1 MHRFKHIAATAL
13 FLLAGLIPAQA
24 QYPNRPVT
32 IIVSLAAG
40 SGMDVLVRL
49 YADRL
54 SQSLGKPVVVEN
66 RPGASLMLAA
76 NAVAQAQPDGHTLLV
91 STSSA
96 MAINLTLF
104 KQVSYEPDRDFI
116 PISLYVKSPFILVVN
131 PDLPVKTVPDLIK
144 YVKEN
149 QGKLS
154 YSSPGAGVA
163 QHLSMEYMKNQ
174 FGLEITHV
182 PYRSTPQSIQ
192 DIAAGHIALGWA
204 EAGAS
209 IPLIKDGKLRALAVS
224 SATRLP
230 LLPDVPPLAEAAPAP
245 GFEAVSWHM
254 LLAPA
259 KTPRDIVDK
268 LHAEMKRIA
277 RRAGPEAE
285 DRDDRPDPV
294 RHAGNRGLARLS
306 QGRAGEVGRAGEE
319 ARAGRVAVAA
329 HVPQKCGTG
338 FATRTCAKTVRASVH
353 AHRLELAALGVAGG
367 FLEAVG
373 DAERRAVGGVQHEDR
388 ETRDEHRRLR
398 IEQFGLLRT
407 HLPHIADRVAAVFGE
422 RLR

>member
-1 MHRFKHIAATAL
+1 MVGLKHLATAA
-13 FLLAGLIPAQA
+13 LAVALIGLSAAKA
-24 QYPNRPVT
+24 QYPSRPVT
-32 IIVSLAAG
+32 IIVPLAAG

-49 YADRL
+49 YADKL
-54 SQSLGKPVVVEN
+54 AQSLGKPVVVEN

-76 NAVAQAQPDGHTLLV
+76 NAVAAAPPDGHTLLV

-104 KQVSYEPDRDFI
+104 KQVTYDPDRDFI

-131 PDLPVKTVPDLIK
+131 PNVPAKTVPELIK
-144 YVKEN
+144 YIKEN

-163 QHLSMEYMKNQ
+163 QHLSMEFMKNQ

-192 DIAAGHIALGWA
+192 DIAAGHTALGWA

-209 IPLIKDGKLRALAVS
+209 IPLIKDGRLRALAVS
-224 SATRLP
+224 STTRLP

-259 KTPRDIVDK
+259 KTPRDIVDR
-268 LHAEMKRIA
+268 LHAEMKRTLAEPELKQKIETIGLIPFDTPSVEDTRA
-277 RRAGPEAE
+277 YRRAEQEKWGAL
-285 DRDDRPDPV
+285 V
-294 RHAGNRGLARLS
+294 KKLGLEGS
-306 QGRAGEVGRAGEE
+306 Q
-319 ARAGRVAVAA
+319 
-329 HVPQKCGTG
+329 
-338 FATRTCAKTVRASVH
+338 
-353 AHRLELAALGVAGG
+353 
-367 FLEAVG
+367 
-373 DAERRAVGGVQHEDR
+373 
-388 ETRDEHRRLR
+388 
-398 IEQFGLLRT
+398 
-407 HLPHIADRVAAVFGE
+407 
-422 RLR
+422 

>member
-1 MHRFKHIAATAL
+1 MHAVARLIIFAL
-13 FLLAGLIPAQA
+13 LMFGGSAQA

-49 YADRL
+49 YADKL
-54 SQSLGKPVVVEN
+54 AQSLGKPVIVEN

-76 NAVAQAQPDGHTLLV
+76 NAVAQAPPDGHTLLV

-104 KQVSYEPDRDFI
+104 KQVTYDPDRDFV

-131 PDLPVKTVPDLIK
+131 PEIPAKTVPELIA

-174 FGLEITHV
+174 FGLDITHV
-182 PYRSTPQSIQ
+182 PYRATPQSIQ

-224 SATRLP
+224 STTRLP
-230 LLPDVPPLAEAAPAP
+230 LLRDVPPLADTAP

-259 KTPRDIVDK
+259 KTPREIVDR
-268 LHAEMKRIA
+268 LHDEMKRILA
-277 RRAGPEAE
+277 DPEIKQKIETIGLIPFETPSVEGLRAYRRAEQEKWG
-285 DRDDRPDPV
+285 
-294 RHAGNRGLARLS
+294 GLVKKLGLEGS
-306 QGRAGEVGRAGEE
+306 Q
-319 ARAGRVAVAA
+319 
-329 HVPQKCGTG
+329 
-338 FATRTCAKTVRASVH
+338 
-353 AHRLELAALGVAGG
+353 
-367 FLEAVG
+367 
-373 DAERRAVGGVQHEDR
+373 
-388 ETRDEHRRLR
+388 
-398 IEQFGLLRT
+398 
-407 HLPHIADRVAAVFGE
+407 
-422 RLR
+422 

>member
-1 MHRFKHIAATAL
+1 MLRAATRVAAL
-13 FLLAGLIPAQA
+13 VLGLALGQALPAQA
-24 QYPNRPVT
+24 EYPERPVT
-32 IIVSLAAG
+32 IMVSLAAG

-49 YADRL
+49 YADKL
-54 SQSLGKPVVVEN
+54 SQAFGKPVIVEN

-76 NAVAQAQPDGHTLLV
+76 NTVANSTPDGHTLLV

-104 KQVSYEPDRDFI
+104 KQVTYDPERDFV

-131 PDLPVKTVPDLIK
+131 PDLPVKSVPELIA
-144 YVKEN
+144 YVKQN

-192 DIAAGHIALGWA
+192 DIAAGHVAMGWA

-209 IPLIKDGKLRALAVS
+209 IPLIKEGKLRALAVS

-230 LLPDVPPLAEAAPAP
+230 LLPDVPPFAEAAPAP

-259 KTPRDIVDK
+259 KTPKDIVDR
-268 LHAEMKRIA
+268 LHAEMKRALADPELRQKIETIGLIPFDTPSIEDLRA
-277 RRAGPEAE
+277 YRRAEQEKWGAL
-285 DRDDRPDPV
+285 V
-294 RHAGNRGLARLS
+294 RKLGLEGA
-306 QGRAGEVGRAGEE
+306 Q
-319 ARAGRVAVAA
+319 
-329 HVPQKCGTG
+329 
-338 FATRTCAKTVRASVH
+338 
-353 AHRLELAALGVAGG
+353 
-367 FLEAVG
+367 
-373 DAERRAVGGVQHEDR
+373 
-388 ETRDEHRRLR
+388 
-398 IEQFGLLRT
+398 
-407 HLPHIADRVAAVFGE
+407 
-422 RLR
+422 

>member
-1 MHRFKHIAATAL
+1 MRRLKYLAAAVLAL
-13 FLLAGLIPAQA
+13 LSIGFSPAHA

-54 SQSLGKPVVVEN
+54 SQVLGKPVIVEN

-76 NAVAQAQPDGHTLLV
+76 NAVAQAAPDGHTLLV

-104 KQVSYEPDRDFI
+104 KQVTYDPDRDFI

-131 PDLPVKTVPDLIK
+131 PEIPAKTVPELIAHIK
-144 YVKEN
+144 QS

-154 YSSPGAGVA
+154 FSSPGAGVA

-182 PYRSTPQSIQ
+182 PYRATPQSIQ
-192 DIAAGHIALGWA
+192 DIAAGHIAMGWA

-224 SATRLP
+224 STTRLP

-245 GFEAVSWHM
+245 SFEAVSWHM
-254 LLAPA
+254 LLTPA
-259 KTPRDIVDK
+259 KTPRDIVDR
-268 LHAEMKRIA
+268 LHTEMKRILA
-277 RRAGPEAE
+277 EPDIKQKIETIGLIPFDTPSVEDLRAYRRSEQEKWG
-285 DRDDRPDPV
+285 
-294 RHAGNRGLARLS
+294 GLVKKLGLEGS
-306 QGRAGEVGRAGEE
+306 Q
-319 ARAGRVAVAA
+319 
-329 HVPQKCGTG
+329 
-338 FATRTCAKTVRASVH
+338 
-353 AHRLELAALGVAGG
+353 
-367 FLEAVG
+367 
-373 DAERRAVGGVQHEDR
+373 
-388 ETRDEHRRLR
+388 
-398 IEQFGLLRT
+398 
-407 HLPHIADRVAAVFGE
+407 
-422 RLR
+422 

>member
-1 MHRFKHIAATAL
+1 MLRAAIGAAVVFGLAL
-13 FLLAGLIPAQA
+13 TQASPAHA
-24 QYPNRPVT
+24 QYPERPVT
-32 IIVSLAAG
+32 IMVSLAAG

-54 SQSLGKPVVVEN
+54 SQSLGKPVIVEN

-76 NAVAQAQPDGHTLLV
+76 NTVANAAPDGHTLLV

-104 KQVSYEPDRDFI
+104 RQVTYDPERDFV

-131 PDLPVKTVPDLIK
+131 PDLPAKSVPELIAYAK
-144 YVKEN
+144 AN

-182 PYRSTPQSIQ
+182 PYRATPQSIQ
-192 DIAAGHIALGWA
+192 DIAAGHVAMGWA

-209 IPLIKDGKLRALAVS
+209 IPLIKEGKLRALAVS

-230 LLPDVPPLAEAAPAP
+230 LLPDVPPFAEAAPAP

-259 KTPRDIVDK
+259 KTPQDIVDR
-268 LHAEMKRIA
+268 LHAEMKRALADPELKKKIETIGLIPFDTPSVEDLRVY
-277 RRAGPEAE
+277 RRAEQEKWGTL
-285 DRDDRPDPV
+285 V
-294 RHAGNRGLARLS
+294 KKLGL
-306 QGRAGEVGRAGEE
+306 E
-319 ARAGRVAVAA
+319 
-329 HVPQKCGTG
+329 GT
-338 FATRTCAKTVRASVH
+338 
-353 AHRLELAALGVAGG
+353 
-367 FLEAVG
+367 
-373 DAERRAVGGVQHEDR
+373 Q
-388 ETRDEHRRLR
+388 
-398 IEQFGLLRT
+398 
-407 HLPHIADRVAAVFGE
+407 
-422 RLR
+422 

>member
-1 MHRFKHIAATAL
+1 MLRALARAAVVAL
-13 FLLAGLIPAQA
+13 GLVVCGAPAHA

-49 YADRL
+49 YADKLTAVLCR
-54 SQSLGKPVVVEN
+54 SVIVET

-76 NAVAQAQPDGHTLLV
+76 NAVAQSQPDGHTLLV

-104 KQVSYEPDRDFI
+104 KQVTYDPDRDFI

-131 PDLPVKTVPDLIK
+131 PELPAKSVPELIK
-144 YVKEN
+144 YVQEN

-163 QHLSMEYMKNQ
+163 QHLSMEFMKNQ

-182 PYRSTPQSIQ
+182 PYRATPQSIQ

-224 SATRLP
+224 STTRLP
-230 LLPDVPPLAEAAPAP
+230 LLPDVPPLADTAP

-259 KTPRDIVDK
+259 KTPREIVDK
-268 LHAEMKRIA
+268 LHDEMKGIMADPEIKQKIEMIGLIPFDTPSVEGLRDY
-277 RRAGPEAE
+277 RRSEQEKWGSL
-285 DRDDRPDPV
+285 V
-294 RHAGNRGLARLS
+294 KKLGLEGS
-306 QGRAGEVGRAGEE
+306 Q
-319 ARAGRVAVAA
+319 
-329 HVPQKCGTG
+329 
-338 FATRTCAKTVRASVH
+338 
-353 AHRLELAALGVAGG
+353 
-367 FLEAVG
+367 
-373 DAERRAVGGVQHEDR
+373 
-388 ETRDEHRRLR
+388 
-398 IEQFGLLRT
+398 
-407 HLPHIADRVAAVFGE
+407 
-422 RLR
+422 

>member
-1 MHRFKHIAATAL
+1 MKRWPSVIALAWLAL
-13 FLLAGLIPAQA
+13 AAIAHDAPAQA

-49 YADRL
+49 YADKL
-54 SQSLGKPVVVEN
+54 SQSLGKPVIVEN

-76 NAVAQAQPDGHTLLV
+76 NAVAQAPPDGHTLLV

-104 KQVSYEPDRDFI
+104 KQVTYDPDRDFI

-131 PDLPVKTVPDLIK
+131 PDIPAKNVAELVGYIK
-144 YVKEN
+144 QN

-163 QHLSMEYMKNQ
+163 QHLSMEFMKNQ

-182 PYRSTPQSIQ
+182 PYRATPQSIQ

-209 IPLIKDGKLRALAVS
+209 IPLIREGKLRALAVS
-224 SATRLP
+224 SAIRLP
-230 LLPDVPPLAEAAPAP
+230 LLPNVPPLAEAAPAP

-259 KTPRDIVDK
+259 KTPQDIVDR
-268 LHAEMKRIA
+268 LHAEMKRALADPEIKQKIETIGLIPFDTPSVEGL
-277 RRAGPEAE
+277 RAGDSVRR
-285 DRDDRPDPV
+285 DRGPPNAKRP
-294 RHAGNRGLARLS
+294 A
-306 QGRAGEVGRAGEE
+306 Q
-319 ARAGRVAVAA
+319 AGR
-329 HVPQKCGTG
+329 
-338 FATRTCAKTVRASVH
+338 
-353 AHRLELAALGVAGG
+353 
-367 FLEAVG
+367 
-373 DAERRAVGGVQHEDR
+373 
-388 ETRDEHRRLR
+388 
-398 IEQFGLLRT
+398 
-407 HLPHIADRVAAVFGE
+407 
-422 RLR
+422 

>member
-1 MHRFKHIAATAL
+1 MRRFAMLVAFAL
-13 FLLAGLIPAQA
+13 GLALASPVHA

-54 SQSLGKPVVVEN
+54 SQTLGKPVIVEN

-76 NAVAQAQPDGHTLLV
+76 NAVAAAPPDGHTLLV

-104 KQVSYEPDRDFI
+104 KQVTYDPDRDFI

-131 PDLPVKTVPDLIK
+131 PDIPAKTVPELIAYIK
-144 YVKEN
+144 AN
-149 QGKLS
+149 PGKLS

-163 QHLSMEYMKNQ
+163 QHLSMEYMKSQ
-174 FGLEITHV
+174 FGLDITHV
-182 PYRSTPQSIQ
+182 PYRATPQSIQ
-192 DIAAGHIALGWA
+192 DIAAGHIAMGWA

-209 IPLIKDGKLRALAVS
+209 LPLIKDGKLRALAVS

-259 KTPRDIVDK
+259 KTPRDIVDR
-268 LHAEMKRIA
+268 LHDEMKRVLAEPELKQKIETIGLIPFDTPSVEDTRA
-277 RRAGPEAE
+277 YRRAEQEKWGAL
-285 DRDDRPDPV
+285 V
-294 RHAGNRGLARLS
+294 KKLGLEGS
-306 QGRAGEVGRAGEE
+306 Q
-319 ARAGRVAVAA
+319 
-329 HVPQKCGTG
+329 
-338 FATRTCAKTVRASVH
+338 
-353 AHRLELAALGVAGG
+353 
-367 FLEAVG
+367 
-373 DAERRAVGGVQHEDR
+373 
-388 ETRDEHRRLR
+388 
-398 IEQFGLLRT
+398 
-407 HLPHIADRVAAVFGE
+407 
-422 RLR
+422 

>member
-1 MHRFKHIAATAL
+1 MLRALARAAVFAL
-13 FLLAGLIPAQA
+13 VMVTCGAPAHE
-24 QYPNRPVT
+24 QYPDRPVNL
-32 IIVSLAAG
+32 IVSLAAG

-49 YADRL
+49 YADKL

-76 NAVAQAQPDGHTLLV
+76 NAVAAAPPDGHTLLV

-104 KQVSYEPDRDFI
+104 KQVTYDPDRDFI

-131 PDLPVKTVPDLIK
+131 PELPAKSVPELIK
-144 YVKEN
+144 YVQEN

-163 QHLSMEYMKNQ
+163 QHLSMEFMKNQ

-182 PYRSTPQSIQ
+182 PYRATPQSIQ

-224 SATRLP
+224 SLTRLP
-230 LLPDVPPLAEAAPAP
+230 LLPEVPPLAEAAPAP

-259 KTPRDIVDK
+259 KTPREIVDRLHDEMQKIMADPEIKQKIETIGLIPFDSPSVEGLRAYRRSEQEKWGGLVKK
-268 LHAEMKRIA
+268 L
-277 RRAGPEAE
+277 G
-285 DRDDRPDPV
+285 
-294 RHAGNRGLARLS
+294 
-306 QGRAGEVGRAGEE
+306 
-319 ARAGRVAVAA
+319 
-329 HVPQKCGTG
+329 
-338 FATRTCAKTVRASVH
+338 
-353 AHRLELAALGVAGG
+353 
-367 FLEAVG
+367 LEAS
-373 DAERRAVGGVQHEDR
+373 Q
-388 ETRDEHRRLR
+388 
-398 IEQFGLLRT
+398 
-407 HLPHIADRVAAVFGE
+407 
-422 RLR
+422 

>member
-1 MHRFKHIAATAL
+1 MARGDSGALGHPSRRSLRSLLRMRCWCVRHRRLDIASRGGRKSRLRKAAGRIAMRLVKLAVLAL
-13 FLLAGLIPAQA
+13 GLALTSPAYA

-49 YADRL
+49 YADKL
-54 SQSLGKPVVVEN
+54 AQSLGKPVIVEN

-76 NAVAQAQPDGHTLLV
+76 NAVAQSAPDGHTLLV

-104 KQVSYEPDRDFI
+104 KQVTYDPDRDFI

-131 PDLPVKTVPDLIK
+131 PDIPAKNVAELVAYIK
-144 YVKEN
+144 QN

-163 QHLSMEYMKNQ
+163 QHLSMEFMKNQ

-182 PYRSTPQSIQ
+182 PYRATPQSIQ

-224 SATRLP
+224 SLTRLP
-230 LLPDVPPLAEAAPAP
+230 LLPDVPPLAETAR

-259 KTPRDIVDK
+259 KTPREIVDR
-268 LHAEMKRIA
+268 LHDEMKRILA
-277 RRAGPEAE
+277 DPEIKQKIETIGLIPFDTPSIEDLRAYRRSEQEKWG
-285 DRDDRPDPV
+285 
-294 RHAGNRGLARLS
+294 GLVKKLGLEGS
-306 QGRAGEVGRAGEE
+306 Q
-319 ARAGRVAVAA
+319 
-329 HVPQKCGTG
+329 
-338 FATRTCAKTVRASVH
+338 
-353 AHRLELAALGVAGG
+353 
-367 FLEAVG
+367 
-373 DAERRAVGGVQHEDR
+373 
-388 ETRDEHRRLR
+388 
-398 IEQFGLLRT
+398 
-407 HLPHIADRVAAVFGE
+407 
-422 RLR
+422 

>member
-1 MHRFKHIAATAL
+1 MSRKKDIAKNREGMMHRLKHIAATAL
-13 FLLAGLIPAQA
+13 LVLVSLVPAQA

-32 IIVSLAAG
+32 IIVPLAAG

-131 PDLPVKTVPDLIK
+131 PNLPV
-144 YVKEN
+144 
-149 QGKLS
+149 S

-163 QHLSMEYMKNQ
+163 QHLSMEYMKSQ

-259 KTPRDIVDK
+259 KTPRDIVDR
-268 LHAEMKRIA
+268 LHVEMKRTLAEPDLKQKIETIGLIPFDTPGIEDL
-277 RRAGPEAE
+277 RAYRKAE
-285 DRDDRPDPV
+285 QEKWGALV
-294 RHAGNRGLARLS
+294 KKLGLEGS
-306 QGRAGEVGRAGEE
+306 Q
-319 ARAGRVAVAA
+319 
-329 HVPQKCGTG
+329 
-338 FATRTCAKTVRASVH
+338 
-353 AHRLELAALGVAGG
+353 
-367 FLEAVG
+367 
-373 DAERRAVGGVQHEDR
+373 
-388 ETRDEHRRLR
+388 
-398 IEQFGLLRT
+398 
-407 HLPHIADRVAAVFGE
+407 
-422 RLR
+422 

>member
-1 MHRFKHIAATAL
+1 MFRALGRTAVVA
-13 FLLAGLIPAQA
+13 LALIIGLSSAHA

-32 IIVSLAAG
+32 IIVPLAAG

-49 YADRL
+49 YADKL
-54 SQSLGKPVVVEN
+54 AQSLGKPVVVEN

-76 NAVAQAQPDGHTLLV
+76 NAVAQAPPDGHTLLV

-104 KQVSYEPDRDFI
+104 KQVSYDPDRDFI

-131 PDLPVKTVPDLIK
+131 PDIPAKTVAELIAYIK
-144 YVKEN
+144 QN

-163 QHLSMEYMKNQ
+163 QHLSMEFMKNQ

-192 DIAAGHIALGWA
+192 DIAGGHIALGWV

-224 SATRLP
+224 STTRLP
-230 LLPDVPPLAEAAPAP
+230 LLREVPPLADTAP

-259 KTPRDIVDK
+259 KTPREIVDR
-268 LHAEMKRIA
+268 LHDEFTRALAAPDVREKMLSLGAEPVGSTPAEFAAYI
-277 RRAGPEAE
+277 RAEAE
-285 DRDDRPDPV
+285 KY
-294 RHAGNRGLARLS
+294 ARVIKAS
-306 QGRAGEVGRAGEE
+306 G
-319 ARAGRVAVAA
+319 
-329 HVPQKCGTG
+329 
-338 FATRTCAKTVRASVH
+338 AK
-353 AHRLELAALGVAGG
+353 
-367 FLEAVG
+367 
-373 DAERRAVGGVQHEDR
+373 
-388 ETRDEHRRLR
+388 
-398 IEQFGLLRT
+398 
-407 HLPHIADRVAAVFGE
+407 AD
-422 RLR
+422 

>member
-1 MHRFKHIAATAL
+1 MPRVAMRAAAL
-13 FLLAGLIPAQA
+13 MLGLALVQTLPARA
-24 QYPNRPVT
+24 EYPERPVT
-32 IIVSLAAG
+32 IVVSLAAG

-54 SQSLGKPVVVEN
+54 SQTLGKPVIVEN

-76 NAVAQAQPDGHTLLV
+76 NTVANSAPDGHTLLV

-104 KQVSYEPDRDFI
+104 RQVTYDPERDFV

-131 PDLPVKTVPDLIK
+131 PDLPAKSVPELIA
-144 YVKEN
+144 YVKQN

-182 PYRSTPQSIQ
+182 PYRATPQSIQ
-192 DIAAGHIALGWA
+192 DIAAGHVAMGWA

-209 IPLIKDGKLRALAVS
+209 IPLIKEGKLRALAVS

-230 LLPDVPPLAEAAPAP
+230 LLPDVPPFAEAAPAP

-259 KTPRDIVDK
+259 KTPRDVVER
-268 LHAEMKRIA
+268 LHAEMKRALADPELKQKIETIGLIPFDTPSIEDLRVY
-277 RRAGPEAE
+277 RRAEQEKWGAL
-285 DRDDRPDPV
+285 V
-294 RHAGNRGLARLS
+294 KKLGLEGA
-306 QGRAGEVGRAGEE
+306 Q
-319 ARAGRVAVAA
+319 
-329 HVPQKCGTG
+329 
-338 FATRTCAKTVRASVH
+338 
-353 AHRLELAALGVAGG
+353 
-367 FLEAVG
+367 
-373 DAERRAVGGVQHEDR
+373 
-388 ETRDEHRRLR
+388 
-398 IEQFGLLRT
+398 
-407 HLPHIADRVAAVFGE
+407 
-422 RLR
+422 